1 MARARSDRAQKGVA
15 ADKGRRY
22 MPRYQ
27 VATIV
32 LPPTGLSLAESGVE
46 LARAFVFSEA
56 LPLER
61 TATRYVIRSGARG
74 SVAAELPLNLTEALD
89 NEFALRASWAAVRV
103 YPREPG
109 RVRVLLKRIAPRHGF
124 LSTYQNE
131 GCRCPDCTAANAEA
145 MLEYRHRIAP
155 PTTNSERKHGA
166 QCWKYGCHCD
176 ERKAADR
183 LRQSRHR
190 ARLAA
195 RGGSADGAPSDTA
208 ERSVELDLA
217 SNMRVVNEDEIAAE
231 QGERTPRGAPAGRV
245 GSGAGQ

>member
-1 MARARSDRAQKGVA
+1 
-15 ADKGRRY
+15 
-22 MPRYQ
+22 MPHYQ

-32 LPPTGLSLAESGVE
+32 LPPTGLSLAESGVA
-46 LARAFVFSEA
+46 LARAFVFSEQ

-61 TATRYVIRSGARG
+61 TATRYVIRSGPRG
-74 SVAAELPLNLTEALD
+74 GVAAELPLNLTEALD
-89 NEFALRASWAAVRV
+89 NEFALRAAWAAVRV

-124 LSTYQNE
+124 LSTYQND
-131 GCRCPDCTAANAEA
+131 GCRCADCTAANAEA
-145 MLEYRHRIAP
+145 MLEYRHRISP

-166 QCWKYGCHCD
+166 QCWKYGCHCE

-195 RGGSADGAPSDTA
+195 RGSSAKDAPSDVA
-208 ERSVELDLA
+208 EPGVAAGAA
-217 SNMRVVNEDEIAAE
+217 SNMRVMNEHEIPAE
-231 QGERTPRGAPAGRV
+231 QGQGSRRGDPAGRV
-245 GSGAGQ
+245 ESGAGQ

>member
-1 MARARSDRAQKGVA
+1 VARARGDRAQRGVA

-27 VATIV
+27 VATV
-32 LPPTGLSLAESGVE
+32 VHPPTGRSLAETGIE

-61 TATRYVIRSGARG
+61 SATRWVVRTAPNGNVCAD
-74 SVAAELPLNLTEALD
+74 LPLNLTEALD
-89 NEFALRASWAAVRV
+89 NEYALRASWAAVRV
-103 YPREPG
+103 YPRERG
-109 RVRVLLKRIAPRHGF
+109 QIRIMLKRIAPRHGF
-124 LSTYQNE
+124 VSTYQND

-145 MLEYRHRIAP
+145 MLEYRHRVAP
-155 PTTNSERKHGA
+155 PTAKSPRKHGA

-190 ARLAA
+190 ARV
-195 RGGSADGAPSDTA
+195 A
-208 ERSVELDLA
+208 ERHLA
-217 SNMRVVNEDEIAAE
+217 EGAVDVVAERLEAASAQSNMRVISDDEMAAE
-231 QGERTPRGAPAGRV
+231 HGV
-245 GSGAGQ
+245 GSAEKAASTAG

>member
-1 MARARSDRAQKGVA
+1 
-15 ADKGRRY
+15 

-32 LPPTGLSLAESGVE
+32 LPPAGLSLAESGIE
-46 LARAFVFSEA
+46 LARAFVFAEA

-61 TATRYVIRSGARG
+61 TATRYVIRSGPTG

-109 RVRVLLKRIAPRHGF
+109 RVRVLLKRVAPRHGF
-124 LSTYQNE
+124 LSTYQND
-131 GCRCPDCTAANAEA
+131 GCRCADCTAANAEA
-145 MLEYRHRIAP
+145 MLEYRHRLSP

-166 QCWKYGCHCD
+166 QCWKYGCHCE

-195 RGGSADGAPSDTA
+195 RGGSANGTAEDTA
-208 ERSVELDLA
+208 EPLVAAKAA
-217 SNMRVVNEDEIAAE
+217 SNMRVMNEGEIPAE
-231 QGERTPRGAPAGRV
+231 QGEGTPRGAPAGRV
-245 GSGAGQ
+245 ESGAGQ